1 MTGRSVG
8 PGRTW
13 HGVAMPQP
21 SSAVLATFRV
31 DLGREDQQRRLI
43 DDVILPSVRKAPG
56 FVTGYWTL
64 DRDAGEGVVLV
75 TLESAVDA
83 AGLADAVRAN
93 APNQARAGV
102 DLTSIRIVEV
112 VASATHPGTS
122 PSV

>member
-1 MTGRSVG
+1 
-8 PGRTW
+8 
-13 HGVAMPQP
+13 MPQP

-31 DLGREDQQRRLI
+31 DLSREDEQRKMI
-43 DDVILPSVRKAPG
+43 DEVILPSVRKAPG

-83 AGLADAVRAN
+83 AGLADAIRAN
-93 APNQARAGV
+93 APNQARVGV
-102 DLTSIRIVEV
+102 DLASIRIVEV